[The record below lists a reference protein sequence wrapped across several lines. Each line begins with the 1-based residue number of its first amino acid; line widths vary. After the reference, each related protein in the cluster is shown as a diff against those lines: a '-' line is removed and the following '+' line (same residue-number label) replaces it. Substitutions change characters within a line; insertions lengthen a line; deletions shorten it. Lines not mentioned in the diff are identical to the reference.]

1 MKSLDFFL
9 ISFVVAGTF
18 CFASKFYDY
27 KIFEANRKTNLNPI
41 TIDESY
47 IVTKIKREN
56 ERKRKLAIS
65 ECKKNYDCKKVAE
78 AIYFEA
84 RGETDIGKIAVAQ
97 VIVKRRNMKNF
108 PNTIHGVIHQ
118 KNKRG
123 VCHFSYICDIENGV
137 IVKKFSEQKSYEK
150 ALEFAYGVLHK
161 KYKMYAKN
169 ADHYYN
175 PDKVETTPHWVKS
188 MKKVAKIGNHLY
200 LSSVESDTIR
210 L

>member
-9 ISFVVAGTF
+9 ISFVIAGTF
-18 CFASKFYDY
+18 CLTSKFYEY
-27 KIFEANRKTNLNPI
+27 KVFESIRSTNVEPI

-47 IVTKIKREN
+47 ILKKIKREN
-56 ERKRKLAIS
+56 ERKKSFAVS
-65 ECKKNYDCKKVAE
+65 ECKKNSDCKKIAE

-97 VIVKRRNMKNF
+97 LIIKRKNMKNF
-108 PNTIHGVIHQ
+108 PNTIYGVIHQ
-118 KNKRG
+118 KNKYG
-123 VCHFSYICDIENGV
+123 VCHFSYVCDIEAGV

-150 ALEFAYGVLHK
+150 SLEFAYGVLHN

-175 PDKVETTPHWVKS
+175 PDKVESTPNWAKS

-200 LSSVESDTIR
+200 LSSIKSDTIR